1 VNAADDLVGHRIG
14 HRAIARQQGHAALA
28 RGQQYATQ
36 SVAGEFRAPAHRF
49 VMTDG
54 PEGGIAI
61 LAPGFFEYEAE
72 PDSVHVTL
80 LRAVGRLSR
89 DDLPTRTG
97 HAGWPT
103 PVTVSL
109 AYDGDRALVTHGEPV
124 PVTADE
130 LIGAPPESRAAIVHL
145 GPEPT
150 AWIPQAHRAGTLVFA
165 EVGWDPSQQWSG
177 AMLDQLS
184 HCYAFL
190 PNAEEAMAYTRT
202 STPRAAVAKLADL
215 VPLAVVTCGR
225 DGAIAIDSGTGEE
238 AWAPAL
244 AVDAVDTTGAGDI
257 FGASLVAGT
266 LAGWPLTDR
275 LHFANLCAGLS
286 VQKVGGAPA
295 APGWPGI
302 ARWWHSTHD
311 AQLRNDYAFLDQV
324 ME

>member
-1 VNAADDLVGHRIG
+1 VVDVFVSGLMFFDLVLTGLEH
-14 HRAIARQQGHAALA
+14 
-28 RGQQYATQ
+28 
-36 SVAGEFRAPAHRF
+36 
-49 VMTDG
+49 G
-54 PEGGIAI
+54 PVPGTEVWTKGSGTGPGGIAN
-61 LAPGFFEYEAE
+61 F
-72 PDSVHVTL
+72 
-80 LRAVGRLSR
+80 AVALSR
-89 DDLPTRTG
+89 LGLSTSLSAAFGDDQFGRFCWETLERDEG
-97 HAGWPT
+97 IDLSRSRRIVGWPT

-130 LIGAPPESRAAIVHL
+130 LIGTPPASRAAIVHL

-177 AMLDQLS
+177 AMLDQLA
-184 HCYAFL
+184 HCHAFL

-202 STPRAAVAKLADL
+202 STPRAAAAKIADL

-225 DGAIAIDSGTGEE
+225 DGAIAIDGGTGEE

-244 AVDAVDTTGAGDI
+244 EVDAVDTTGAGDI

-266 LAGWPLTDR
+266 LAGWPLADR

-286 VQKVGGAPA
+286 VRKVGGAPA

>member
-1 VNAADDLVGHRIG
+1 VVDVFVSGLMFFDLVLTGLDH
-14 HRAIARQQGHAALA
+14 
-28 RGQQYATQ
+28 
-36 SVAGEFRAPAHRF
+36 
-49 VMTDG
+49 G
-54 PEGGIAI
+54 PVPGTEVWTKDSGTGPGGIAN
-61 LAPGFFEYEAE
+61 F
-72 PDSVHVTL
+72 
-80 LRAVGRLSR
+80 AVALSRLGLSTSLSAAFGDDAFGRLCWETLERDEGVDLSLSR
-89 DDLPTRTG
+89 RLAD
-97 HAGWPT
+97 WPT

-130 LIGAPPESRAAIVHL
+130 LIGAPPQSRAAIVHL
-145 GPEPT
+145 GLEPA

-177 AMLDQLS
+177 TMLDQLA
-184 HCYAFL
+184 HCHAFL

-244 AVDAVDTTGAGDI
+244 EVDAVDTTGAGDI

-286 VQKVGGAPA
+286 VRRIGGAPA

-302 ARWWHSTHD
+302 ARWWHATHD

>member
-1 VNAADDLVGHRIG
+1 MVDVFVSGLMFFDLVLTGLD
-14 HRAIARQQGHAALA
+14 HAPVP
-28 RGQQYATQ
+28 GTEVWTKG
-36 SVAGEFRAPAHRF
+36 SG
-49 VMTDG
+49 TG
-54 PEGGIAI
+54 PGGIAT
-61 LAPGFFEYEAE
+61 F
-72 PDSVHVTL
+72 
-80 LRAVGRLSR
+80 AVALSRLGLSTSLSAAFGDDAFGRLCWETLERDEGVDLSR
-89 DDLPTRTG
+89 SRRLP
-97 HAGWPT
+97 GWPT

-130 LIGAPPESRAAIVHL
+130 LIGTPPESRAAIVHL
-145 GPEPT
+145 GLEPA

-177 AMLDQLS
+177 TMLDQLADC
-184 HCYAFL
+184 HAFL

-244 AVDAVDTTGAGDI
+244 EVDAVDTTGAGDI

-286 VQKVGGAPA
+286 VQRVGGAPA

>member
-1 VNAADDLVGHRIG
+1 MDVFVSGLMFFDLVLTGLEHPPVPGAEVWTKGSGTGPGGVANFAVALSRLG
-14 HRAIARQQGHAALA
+14 LSTSLSAVFGDDQFGRFCWETLEQEGVDLA
-28 RGQQYATQ
+28 R
-36 SVAGEFRAPAHRF
+36 SR
-49 VMTDG
+49 
-54 PEGGIAI
+54 
-61 LAPGFFEYEAE
+61 
-72 PDSVHVTL
+72 
-80 LRAVGRLSR
+80 RL
-89 DDLPTRTG
+89 
-97 HAGWPT
+97 AGWPT

-109 AYDGDRALVTHGEPV
+109 AYDGDRALVTHGKPV
-124 PVTADE
+124 PLTADE
-130 LIGAPPESRAAIVHL
+130 LIGAPPASRAAIVHL

-165 EVGWDPSQQWSG
+165 EVGWDPSQQWS
-177 AMLDQLS
+177 AAPLEQLA

-190 PNAEEAMAYTRT
+190 PNAGEAMGYTRA
-202 STPRAAVAKLADL
+202 STPRAAAAKLADL

-244 AVDAVDTTGAGDI
+244 KVDAVDTTGAGDI

-266 LAGWPLTDR
+266 LAGWPLADR

-286 VQKVGGAPA
+286 VREVGGAPA

-302 ARWWHSTHD
+302 ARWWRDARD

-324 ME
+324 IEKEHPGGTVP

>member
-1 VNAADDLVGHRIG
+1 MVDVFVSGLMFFDLVLTGLD
-14 HRAIARQQGHAALA
+14 HAPVP
-28 RGQQYATQ
+28 GTEVWTKG
-36 SVAGEFRAPAHRF
+36 SG
-49 VMTDG
+49 TG
-54 PEGGIAI
+54 PGGIAN
-61 LAPGFFEYEAE
+61 F
-72 PDSVHVTL
+72 
-80 LRAVGRLSR
+80 AVALSR
-89 DDLPTRTG
+89 LGLSTALSAAFGDDQFGRFCWETLERDEG
-97 HAGWPT
+97 VDLSRSRRLAGWPT

-130 LIGAPPESRAAIVHL
+130 LIGDPPASRAAIVHL

-150 AWIPQAHRAGTLVFA
+150 AWIPRAHGAGTLVFA

-177 AMLDQLS
+177 ALLDQLAYC
-184 HCYAFL
+184 HAFL
-190 PNAEEAMAYTRT
+190 PNAEEAMAYTRE
-202 STPRAAVAKLADL
+202 STPRAAAAQLADR

-225 DGAIAIDSGTGEE
+225 DGAIAIDGGTGEE
-238 AWAPAL
+238 ARAPAL

-286 VQKVGGAPA
+286 VQQAGGAPA

-302 ARWWHSTHD
+302 ARWWRATHD
-311 AQLRNDYAFLDQV
+311 AQLRNDYAFLDRV
-324 ME
+324 MNRDVRHPR